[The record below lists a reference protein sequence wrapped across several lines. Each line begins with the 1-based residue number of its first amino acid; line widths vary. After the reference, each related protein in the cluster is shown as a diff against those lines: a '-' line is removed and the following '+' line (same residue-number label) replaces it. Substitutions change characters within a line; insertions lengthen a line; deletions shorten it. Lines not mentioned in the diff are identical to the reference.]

1 MTSWWALLLELA
13 VDEYADRGR
22 LESRAEPPITLDLR
36 DERCVRCGKPTRYS
50 APGADGIPTC
60 PSCRGELAL
69 PRAKPRSCPADGA
82 LLQTHQVSNVAVDRC
97 PSCGGVW
104 LDGGELELVTRA
116 AVEAAKR
123 DPREAEDL
131 LATVLAGLPAR
142 RHPRDVARRAAV
154 NT

>member
-1 MTSWWALLLELA
+1 MTSWSELLVELA
-13 VDEYADRGR
+13 LDDHSDRRR

-50 APGADGIPTC
+50 APGTDGVPTC
-60 PSCRGELAL
+60 ASCRGGLTL
-69 PRAKPRSCPADGA
+69 PRPKPRSCPADGA
-82 LLQTHQVSNVAVDRC
+82 ELQTQQVSNVAVDRC

-123 DPREAEDL
+123 DPQEAEDL

-142 RHPRDVARRAAV
+142 RHPRDVADELL
-154 NT
+154 